1 MKDKI
6 YSKINDENK
15 KIVEELLDIIES
27 EELHSLED
35 LKKHQDNLFKI
46 DGKYMNK
53 NEKINYCINLI
64 NNSPYLSEDLDFL
77 EVRDLADMRYKLN
90 DDNCSDIEKEILIIK
105 IFSLVDY
112 NMMLP
117 YSAYKFILDDKI

>member
-6 YSKINDENK
+6 YNKINDKNK
-15 KIVEELLDIIES
+15 KIVEELL
-27 EELHSLED
+27 
-35 LKKHQDNLFKI
+35 DNLFKI

-53 NEKINYCINLI
+53 DEKINYCINLI
-64 NNSPYLSEDLDFL
+64 NNSSYLSEDLDFL

-117 YSAYKFILDDKI
+117 YTAYELILDDKI